1 MIVLVLYRMKS
12 LIPVLIL
19 LFFQE
24 NLFAVG
30 RSLEELESQAD
41 QLLLDLGIID
51 GAEIPP
57 RLNEPNNSGLKRES
71 FESENQVGTKDFDK
85 ESSQIQLSPAPLVPV
100 PELVQ
105 DSKVL
110 EIERQTDA
118 FLQDLQIYE
127 NTVIPLGKETEKAPV
142 LYPAQTLDSEND
154 KSIDSDSSPME
165 FEKKLD
171 EFLLK
176 IANMENGRSKQ
187 SDDSFL
193 EKKIPAEQ
201 ILSQEKEVDEEF
213 LPPKPLSQ
221 VRQDEDV
228 AQEALKPVTQLPQDP
243 LPVSQ
248 NREFKKLKSNE
259 YADSSKFSP
268 KRQDKWDLFIFREL
282 ALENAPELL
291 VKRAQIQ
298 VSEKGV
304 SALRFARY
312 PTFKAKVGI
321 TNYTKIASSQTWDP
335 DPYSSLNYG
344 VEGRWVLYDGHKA
357 RIQTQTA
364 ELEIDQSKLSL
375 LLEEQ
380 KVLRSL
386 IENYFSVLSAQSKV
400 FFLPQIEAVINLRKV
415 VYSEQIKS
423 GFLDRL
429 TQNKI
434 LRELEDVR
442 SQRMNGKMNL
452 ELSKSEIGFILNSEE
467 SFWEKY
473 DEFSVPPDFVFQ
485 KDLNINQSTHGK
497 LGDAGVKIA
506 QSRYN
511 QVKTGQAP
519 ILELTGNAGYRG
531 RDKIGIDSN
540 GQELTVGLNLT
551 LPITDYFHTRS
562 KLEKAREEIY
572 KSEADRHH
580 LITQHE
586 NQFLSETLKLE
597 LAQKNYEFQSELLNL
612 QVKRLEDVRSVSRHG
627 IFDKSRMLEEK
638 EELLRRELSLEEA
651 RLTVIKHKY
660 LLDLIE

>member
-1 MIVLVLYRMKS
+1 LIVWVMCKMKVLIS
-12 LIPVLIL
+12 ILIL
-19 LFFQE
+19 LFFHE
-24 NLFAVG
+24 NLFGVG
-30 RSLEELESQAD
+30 GRLEELESQAD

-51 GAEIPP
+51 GGGVPQ
-57 RLNEPNNSGLKRES
+57 RHNEPNNGGLKREA
-71 FESENQVGTKDFDK
+71 FESENPVGTKDFDK
-85 ESSQIQLSPAPLVPV
+85 ESSEVQVTPAPIVSV
-100 PELVQ
+100 PELVN
-105 DSKVL
+105 DSKIL

-127 NTVIPLGKETEKAPV
+127 NRVIPLSKESEKAPA
-142 LYPAQTLDSEND
+142 LYTPLTLDSEKKN
-154 KSIDSDSSPME
+154 SIDSDSSPLE

-176 IANMENGRSKQ
+176 IANMENGRPKQ
-187 SDDSFL
+187 SDESFL
-193 EKKIPAEQ
+193 GEKVPAEQ
-201 ILSQEKEVDEEF
+201 MPSQEKEAVDDF
-213 LPPKPLSQ
+213 LPPRPLPSDRKDEGLAQEVKKPL
-221 VRQDEDV
+221 RQLDSPSFP
-228 AQEALKPVTQLPQDP
+228 KKH
-243 LPVSQ
+243 
-248 NREFKKLKSNE
+248 REFKKIKSNE
-259 YADSSKFSP
+259 YADLPKISKQ
-268 KRQDKWDLFIFREL
+268 RQDKWDLFIFREL

-298 VSEKGV
+298 VSEKGM

-364 ELEIDQSKLSL
+364 KLEVDQSKLSL

-386 IENYFSVLSAQSKV
+386 IEHYFSVLSAQSKV
-400 FFLPQIEAVINLRKV
+400 FFLPQIEAVINLRKA

-452 ELSKSEIGFILNSEE
+452 ELSKSEIGFILNSDE

-497 LGDAGVKIA
+497 LGDAGVQIA

-511 QVKTGQAP
+511 EVKTGQAP
-519 ILELTGNAGYRG
+519 VLELTGNAGYRG

-597 LAQKNYEFQSELLNL
+597 LAEKNYEFQSELLNL
-612 QVKRLEDVRSVSRHG
+612 QIKRLEDVRSVSRHG

-638 EELLRRELSLEEA
+638 EELLRREMSLEDA
-651 RLTVIKHKY
+651 RLAVIKHKY

>member
-1 MIVLVLYRMKS
+1 MIVWVMCKMKVF
-12 LIPVLIL
+12 IPILIL
-19 LFFQE
+19 LFFHGYV
-24 NLFAVG
+24 LGVG
-30 RSLEELESQAD
+30 GRLEELESQAD

-51 GAEIPP
+51 GGGVPQ
-57 RLNEPNNSGLKRES
+57 RLNEPNNGGLKREA
-71 FESENQVGTKDFDK
+71 FESANPVGTKDFDK
-85 ESSQIQLSPAPLVPV
+85 ESSEVQVTPAPIVSV
-100 PELVQ
+100 PELVN
-105 DSKVL
+105 DSKIL

-127 NTVIPLGKETEKAPV
+127 NRVIPLSKESEKAPA
-142 LYPAQTLDSEND
+142 LYTPLTLDSEKKN
-154 KSIDSDSSPME
+154 SIDSDSSPLE

-176 IANMENGRSKQ
+176 IANMENGRPKQ
-187 SDDSFL
+187 SDESFL
-193 EKKIPAEQ
+193 GEKIPAEQ
-201 ILSQEKEVDEEF
+201 MPSQEKEAVEDF
-213 LPPKPLSQ
+213 LPPRPLPSDRKDEGLAQEVKKPL
-221 VRQDEDV
+221 RQLDSPSFP
-228 AQEALKPVTQLPQDP
+228 KKH
-243 LPVSQ
+243 
-248 NREFKKLKSNE
+248 REFKKIKSNE
-259 YADSSKFSP
+259 YADLPKISKQ
-268 KRQDKWDLFIFREL
+268 RQDKWDLFIFREL

-298 VSEKGV
+298 VSEKGM

-364 ELEIDQSKLSL
+364 KLEIDQSKLSL

-386 IENYFSVLSAQSKV
+386 IEHYFSVLSAQSKV
-400 FFLPQIEAVINLRKV
+400 FFLPQIEAVINLRKA

-452 ELSKSEIGFILNSEE
+452 ELSKSEIGFILNSDE

-497 LGDAGVKIA
+497 LGDAGVQIA

-511 QVKTGQAP
+511 EVKTGQAP
-519 ILELTGNAGYRG
+519 VLELTGNAGYRG

-551 LPITDYFHTRS
+551 LPITDYFHTHS

-597 LAQKNYEFQSELLNL
+597 LAEKNYEFQSELLNL
-612 QVKRLEDVRSVSRHG
+612 QIKRLEDVRSVSRHG

-638 EELLRRELSLEEA
+638 EELLRREMSLEDA
-651 RLTVIKHKY
+651 RLAVIKHKY

>member
-1 MIVLVLYRMKS
+1 MIVWVMCKMKVLIS
-12 LIPVLIL
+12 ILIL
-19 LFFQE
+19 LFFHE
-24 NLFAVG
+24 NLFGVG
-30 RSLEELESQAD
+30 GRLEELESQAD

-51 GAEIPP
+51 GGGVPQ
-57 RLNEPNNSGLKRES
+57 RLNEPNNGGLKREA
-71 FESENQVGTKDFDK
+71 FGSENPVGTKDFDK
-85 ESSQIQLSPAPLVPV
+85 ESSEVQVTPTSIVSV
-100 PELVQ
+100 PELVN
-105 DSKVL
+105 DSKIL

-127 NTVIPLGKETEKAPV
+127 NRVIPLSKESEKAPA
-142 LYPAQTLDSEND
+142 LYPALTLDSEKKN
-154 KSIDSDSSPME
+154 SIDSDSSPLE

-176 IANMENGRSKQ
+176 IANMENGRPKQ
-187 SDDSFL
+187 SDESFL
-193 EKKIPAEQ
+193 GEKIPAEQ
-201 ILSQEKEVDEEF
+201 MPSQEKEAVEDF
-213 LPPKPLSQ
+213 LPPRPLPSDRKDEGLAQEVKKPL
-221 VRQDEDV
+221 RQLDSPSFP
-228 AQEALKPVTQLPQDP
+228 KKH
-243 LPVSQ
+243 
-248 NREFKKLKSNE
+248 REFKKIKSNE
-259 YADSSKFSP
+259 YADSPKISKQ
-268 KRQDKWDLFIFREL
+268 RQDKWDLFIFREL

-298 VSEKGV
+298 VSEKGM

-344 VEGRWVLYDGHKA
+344 LEGRWVLYDGHKA

-364 ELEIDQSKLSL
+364 KLEVDQSKLSL

-386 IENYFSVLSAQSKV
+386 IEHYFSVLSAQSKV
-400 FFLPQIEAVINLRKV
+400 FFLPQIEAVINLRKA

-452 ELSKSEIGFILNSEE
+452 ELSKSEIGFILNSDE

-497 LGDAGVKIA
+497 LGDAGVQIA

-511 QVKTGQAP
+511 EVKTGQAP
-519 ILELTGNAGYRG
+519 VLELTGNAGYRG

-597 LAQKNYEFQSELLNL
+597 LAEKNYEFQSELLNL
-612 QVKRLEDVRSVSRHG
+612 QIKRLEDVRSVSRHG

-638 EELLRRELSLEEA
+638 EELLRREMSLEDA
-651 RLTVIKHKY
+651 RLAVIKHKY

>member
-1 MIVLVLYRMKS
+1 MIVWVMCKMKVF
-12 LIPVLIL
+12 IPILIL
-19 LFFQE
+19 LFFHE
-24 NLFAVG
+24 NLFGVG
-30 RSLEELESQAD
+30 GRLEELESQAD
-41 QLLLDLGIID
+41 QLLLDLGII
-51 GAEIPP
+51 GGGGVPQ
-57 RLNEPNNSGLKRES
+57 RLNEPNNGGLKREA
-71 FESENQVGTKDFDK
+71 FESENPVGTKDFDK
-85 ESSQIQLSPAPLVPV
+85 ETSEVQVTPAPIVSL
-100 PELVQ
+100 PELVN
-105 DSKVL
+105 DSKIL

-127 NTVIPLGKETEKAPV
+127 NRVIPLSKESEKAPA
-142 LYPAQTLDSEND
+142 LYTPLTLDSEKKN
-154 KSIDSDSSPME
+154 SIDSDSSPME

-176 IANMENGRSKQ
+176 IANMENGRPKQ
-187 SDDSFL
+187 SDESFL
-193 EKKIPAEQ
+193 GEKVPAEHMP
-201 ILSQEKEVDEEF
+201 SQEKEAVDDF
-213 LPPKPLSQ
+213 LPPRPLPSDRKDEGLAQEVKKPL
-221 VRQDEDV
+221 RQLES
-228 AQEALKPVTQLPQDP
+228 LPFP
-243 LPVSQ
+243 KKH
-248 NREFKKLKSNE
+248 REFKKIKSNE
-259 YADSSKFSP
+259 YADLPKISKQ
-268 KRQDKWDLFIFREL
+268 RQDKWDLFIFREL

-298 VSEKGV
+298 VSEKGM

-364 ELEIDQSKLSL
+364 KLEVDQSKLSL

-386 IENYFSVLSAQSKV
+386 IEHYFSVLSAQSKV
-400 FFLPQIEAVINLRKV
+400 FFLPQIEAVINLRKA

-452 ELSKSEIGFILNSEE
+452 ELSKSEIGFILNSDE

-497 LGDAGVKIA
+497 LGDAGVQIA

-511 QVKTGQAP
+511 EVKTGQAP
-519 ILELTGNAGYRG
+519 VLELTGNAGYRG

-597 LAQKNYEFQSELLNL
+597 LAEKNYEFQSELLNL
-612 QVKRLEDVRSVSRHG
+612 QIKRLEDVRSVSRHG

-638 EELLRRELSLEEA
+638 EELLRREMSLEDA
-651 RLTVIKHKY
+651 RLAVIKHKY